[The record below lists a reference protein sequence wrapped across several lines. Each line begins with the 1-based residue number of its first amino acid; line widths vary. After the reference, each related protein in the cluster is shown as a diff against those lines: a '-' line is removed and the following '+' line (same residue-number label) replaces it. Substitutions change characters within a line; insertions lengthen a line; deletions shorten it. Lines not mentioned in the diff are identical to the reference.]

1 MGVGC
6 INLKHRSR
14 FRKGITLRKEEV
26 DTPALIVN
34 LEVLQKN
41 IRDMAEFAKSAGVKL
56 RPMTKTHKCPAISH
70 LQLEAGATGI
80 QVAKLSE
87 GEVME
92 AAGVKNIFI
101 SNQVVGAQKIDRLLR
116 LARRAKIRIA
126 VDSVENAREI
136 SELAEARGMKIDTL
150 LDIDTGI
157 KRTGVLPK
165 EPALELAKEVVKLSG
180 LNLMGI
186 YTHEGVVYRARS
198 KEKLQE
204 IGTRAARDMVETADL
219 LRENGIGIEEVSLG
233 STPGA
238 KITAKVKGVTEIRP
252 GAYVFNDMQQLAL
265 GVYGEKDLALS
276 LLTTVIS
283 VPTNDRAI
291 CDAGSKAAGPDS
303 CAFGAFTPLGVM
315 PRIEQV
321 SRLGLVRT
329 LDGEILRDVIF
340 DSRIGEEYGLLQAK
354 NCHELFKVG
363 DKIEIIPLHCC
374 GMVFLHNEIVGIRN
388 DEVEVI
394 WPISARGKVS

>member
-1 MGVGC
+1 M
-6 INLKHRSR
+6 I
-14 FRKGITLRKEEV
+14 LRKEEL
-26 DTPALIVN
+26 DTPALIVD

-41 IRDMAEFAKSAGVKL
+41 ILDMAEFAKSAGVKL
-56 RPMTKTHKCPAISH
+56 RPMTKSHKCPAISH

-92 AAGVKNIFI
+92 AAGVKDIFI
-101 SNQVVGAQKIDRLLR
+101 SNQIVGAPKVDRLLR
-116 LARRAKIRIA
+116 LARRARIRIA
-126 VDSVENAREI
+126 VDSVENMKEI
-136 SELAEARGMKIDTL
+136 SELAEARGMKIDVL
-150 LDIDTGI
+150 LDVDTGI
-157 KRTGVLPK
+157 RRTGVLPG
-165 EPALELAKEVVKLSG
+165 EPALKLASEITKRPG
-180 LNLMGI
+180 LNLVGV
-186 YTHEGVVYRARS
+186 YTHEGIVYRARN
-198 KEKLQE
+198 KEELHELATK
-204 IGTRAARDMVETADL
+204 AARDMVETADL
-219 LRENGIGIEEVSLG
+219 LRSNGIEIEEVSLG

-238 KITAKVKGVTEIRP
+238 KIVGKVEGVTEIRP

-265 GVYGEKDLALS
+265 GVCDEKDLALS

-283 VPTNDRAI
+283 VPANDRVI

-303 CAFGAFTPLGVM
+303 CAFGAFTPPDVM
-315 PRIEQV
+315 PKIEQV
-321 SRLGLVRT
+321 SKLGLVRT
-329 LDGEILRDVIF
+329 LDGEILKDVIF
-340 DSRIGEEYGLLQAK
+340 DSRIGEEYGLLRAK

-374 GMVFLHNEIVGIRN
+374 GMVFLHDEIKGIRN

>member
-1 MGVGC
+1 M
-6 INLKHRSR
+6 
-14 FRKGITLRKEEV
+14 RKEEV
-26 DTPALIVN
+26 DTPSLIVN
-34 LEVLQKN
+34 LEILQKN
-41 IRDMAEFAKSAGVKL
+41 IVRMAEFAKTAGVKL

-70 LQLEAGATGI
+70 LQLKAGATGI

-92 AAGVKNIFI
+92 AAGIKDIFI
-101 SNQVVGAQKIDRLLR
+101 SNQVVGTQKIDRLLR
-116 LARRAKIRIA
+116 LARKAKIRIA
-126 VDSVENAREI
+126 VDGIENAGEI
-136 SELAEARGMKIDTL
+136 SQLAEARGMKIDTL

-157 KRTGVLPK
+157 KRTGVLPRG
-165 EPALELAKEVVKLSG
+165 PALEPAKEIVKLPG

-198 KEKLQE
+198 KEELQE
-204 IGTRAARDMVETADL
+204 IATRAARDMVETADS

-252 GAYVFNDMQQLAL
+252 GAYVFNDMQQLSL
-265 GVYGEKDLALS
+265 GVCSEEDLALS
-276 LLTTVIS
+276 LLTSVIS
-283 VPTNDRAI
+283 IPADDRAI

-303 CAFGAFTPLGVM
+303 CTFGAFTPSSVR
-315 PRIEQV
+315 PKIDQV

-374 GMVFLHNEIVGIRN
+374 GMVFLHDEIVGIR
-388 DEVEVI
+388 DDGVEVI